1 MFCSKT
7 ANHLINTSHKRALRV
22 ILDDFSIPFEEALDL
37 TGSKYLHS
45 RNLELLM
52 FEVFKSLNSLNP
64 TFMAE
69 IFVNKVTPYSFRNG
83 GVLIPPKID
92 HNIQFTSLNSLEL
105 RAKLAWNKIP
115 KVLKDCQ
122 NIVTFKSDIKP
133 VNIYCQCKICG

>member
-7 ANHLINTSHKRALRV
+7 ANNLINSSHKRALRI
-22 ILDDFSIPFEEALDL
+22 ILDDSSIPFEEALEL
-37 TGSKYLHS
+37 TGAKYLHN

-64 TFMAE
+64 SFMAE
-69 IFVNKVTPYSFRNG
+69 IFINKVTSYSFRTG

-92 HNIQFTSLNSLEL
+92 HNVQFTSLNSLEL

-115 KVLKDCQ
+115 KPLKVCQ
-122 NIVTFKSDIKP
+122 NVITFKSGIKIAK
-133 VNIYCQCKICG
+133 IYCHCKICG